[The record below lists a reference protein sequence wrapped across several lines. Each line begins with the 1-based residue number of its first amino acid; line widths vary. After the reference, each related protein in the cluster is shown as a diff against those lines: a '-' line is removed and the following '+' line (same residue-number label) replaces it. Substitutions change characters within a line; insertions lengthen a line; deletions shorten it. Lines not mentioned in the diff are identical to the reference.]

1 MSEDIPAA
9 IPVAAAPERGPWGW
23 LALFASLAAAAG
35 AILIASAGEGRVAT
49 IRVSKYGML
58 PEGIVEV
65 PDYFVNA
72 VTKKGKALTTNG
84 YDDVPIGNGLDFTL
98 PSPVELEEIAHVDL
112 LDKDVVSDDLLDRVD
127 VRGRNC
133 RGQIYE
139 FEFIGPPSPN
149 RKLGY
154 GLAAGGGAIL
164 VLAAI
169 MLVRSHAI

>member
-1 MSEDIPAA
+1 MSEEIPAA
-9 IPVAAAPERGPWGW
+9 IPVPAAPPLGPWGW

-35 AILIASAGEGRVAT
+35 AILIFTAGEGQVAT
-49 IRVSKYGML
+49 IRATKYGML

-72 VTKKGKALTTNG
+72 VTKQGKTLTTNG
-84 YDDVPIGNGLDFTL
+84 YDDVPIGNGLDFKL
-98 PSPVELEEIAHVDL
+98 AAPVELEEIAHVEL
-112 LDKDVVSDDLLDRVD
+112 LDRDVVSHDLLDRVD

-139 FEFIGPPSPN
+139 FEFIGPPSTN